1 VSDGAAESKPRA
13 RRRRR
18 GPTRPRRKLSRRA
31 RLLGGA
37 ALAVFALAGVACFSS
52 LTSARGGAGRAVQ
65 LAWRDGM
72 SPGEGAAV
80 LGGAGVV
87 EHPLLFYGLLL
98 VTKPFVTPAPGVHL
112 LSDDLTPIEVL
123 RRLVRLSS
131 RARARVVVPEGY
143 TRFQISARLEQ
154 LKVCPRS
161 EFDRVVSDP
170 AWLTQASIAG
180 DSAEGYLAPA
190 TYDLLDDSD
199 ARTVAD
205 EMVATTRKR
214 LAALSES
221 HAAELANLVTR
232 YGWGE
237 REVITLASVVER
249 EAARADELA
258 IIASVFFNRL
268 DDETFKPL
276 RTLQSD
282 PTAGYGCLVDPSI
295 ESCKGYSGRVTPAML
310 RDAKNPYN
318 TYRHAGLPPS
328 PIGNPGLR
336 AIEAVLVPATTDY
349 LFFVAQGEGRHAFS
363 RTLSEHEAAIRKPR
377 EHEATP

>member
-1 VSDGAAESKPRA
+1 MLGAA
-13 RRRRR
+13 
-18 GPTRPRRKLSRRA
+18 
-31 RLLGGA
+31 
-37 ALAVFALAGVACFSS
+37 GVI
-52 LTSARGGAGRAVQ
+52 
-65 LAWRDGM
+65 
-72 SPGEGAAV
+72 
-80 LGGAGVV
+80 
-87 EHPLLFYGLLL
+87 EHPIVFHALLIA
-98 VTKPFVTPAPGVHL
+98 TKPFVTPAPGVHL
-112 LSDDLTPIEVL
+112 FSDDLTPIEVL

-154 LKVCPRS
+154 LKVCPRA
-161 EFDRVVSDP
+161 EFDRVVSNP
-170 AWLTQASIAG
+170 GWLAQASVAG

-190 TYDLLDDSD
+190 TYDLFDDS
-199 ARTVAD
+199 AAQAVAD
-205 EMVATTRKR
+205 EMLEATRKR
-214 LAALSES
+214 LATLSGS
-221 HAAELANLVTR
+221 HAEEFARLVTR

-237 REVITLASVVER
+237 REVLTLASVVEK
-249 EAARADELA
+249 EAARPEELP

-268 DDETFKPL
+268 DDATFKPL

-295 ESCKGYSGRVTPAML
+295 ESCKGYSGRVTPAIL

-318 TYRHAGLPPS
+318 TYRHAGLPPG

-363 RTLSEHEAAIRKPR
+363 RTLSEHEAAIRRPR
-377 EHEATP
+377 ERDATP

>member
-1 VSDGAAESKPRA
+1 VNDGAAEGKPKA

-18 GPTRPRRKLSRRA
+18 GTARPRRKLSRRA
-31 RLLGGA
+31 RWLWAAAIAVLGLAAA
-37 ALAVFALAGVACFSS
+37 ALFSS
-52 LTSARGGAGRAVQ
+52 LATVRKGTGRAVAVDWPEGRS
-65 LAWRDGM
+65 L
-72 SPGEGAAV
+72 GESAAA
-80 LGGAGVV
+80 LEAAGVID
-87 EHPLLFYGLLL
+87 HPLAFHVLLA
-98 VTKPFVTPAPGVHL
+98 VTRPFFTPAAGAHL

-154 LKVCPRS
+154 LKVCQSR
-161 EFDRVVSDP
+161 EFDLVVSNP
-170 AWLTQASIAG
+170 SWLAGAAIAG

-190 TYDLLDDSD
+190 TYDLFDDSD
-199 ARTVAD
+199 ARAVAD
-205 EMVATTRKR
+205 TMVATTRKR

-221 HAAELANLVTR
+221 HARELAGLVTR

-237 REVITLASVVER
+237 REVLTLASVVER
-249 EAARADELA
+249 EAARPEELS

-276 RTLQSD
+276 HSLQSD
-282 PTAGYGCLVDPSI
+282 PTAGYGCLADPRI
-295 ESCKGYSGRVTPAML
+295 ESCRGYSGRVTPAML
-310 RDAKNPYN
+310 RDARNPYN
-318 TYRHAGLPPS
+318 TYRHAGLPPG

-363 RTLSEHEAAIRKPR
+363 RTLGEHEAAIRK
-377 EHEATP
+377 EK